1 MKKYVFLETLL
12 SDAFSIEIDLDLRE
26 VGDMISEELC
36 YSNKV
41 VYSHKTNGDIIIIM
55 EGFTEEYVSEIEDIQ
70 KYEKY
75 LDSRYFYFE
84 KTSPS
89 DNQNVII

>member
-1 MKKYVFLETLL
+1 
-12 SDAFSIEIDLDLRE
+12 
-26 VGDMISEELC
+26 
-36 YSNKV
+36 
-41 VYSHKTNGDIIIIM
+41 M